1 MNSISFS
8 VFALGLAAAVGTP
21 CAAAETPVYRCMQ
34 DGVALYTDTPCK
46 DAALVEIHPGV
57 ADPAARV
64 RLERAQAAL
73 DRSAVRR
80 KANEELESARRDEI
94 ASLRREAEALRGP
107 IEAPVAYPDAGYVP
121 AWGYYSPARP
131 HRARP
136 PKRLDRPRFAPPP
149 PYVIPRHG
157 AAQPTARQDGR

>member
-1 MNSISFS
+1 MNSISLS
-8 VFALGLAAAVGTP
+8 AFALGLTTVFSTT
-21 CAAAETPVYRCMQ
+21 CAAAEMPVYKCTQ

-57 ADPAARV
+57 ADPDAQV

-73 DRSAVRR
+73 DRSAARR
-80 KANEELESARRDEI
+80 KANEELESARRNEI
-94 ASLRREAEALRGP
+94 ASLRQEAEAVRGP
-107 IEAPVAYPDAGYVP
+107 IEPPVAYPDAGYVP

-136 PKRLDRPRFAPPP
+136 PKRLERPRFAPPP
-149 PYVIPRHG
+149 PYVVPRHG
-157 AAQPTARQDGR
+157 AAQPVVRQDAR

>member
-1 MNSISFS
+1 MNSISFAA
-8 VFALGLAAAVGTP
+8 FALGLAPAVGTT
-21 CAAAETPVYRCMQ
+21 CAAAETPVYKCTQ

-80 KANEELESARRDEI
+80 KANEELESARRNEI
-94 ASLRREAEALRGP
+94 ASLRREAEEVRGP
-107 IEAPVAYPDAGYVP
+107 IEPPVASPDAGYVP

-136 PKRLDRPRFAPPP
+136 PKRLARPRFAPPP
-149 PYVIPRHG
+149 PYVVPRHG
-157 AAQPTARQDGR
+157 AAQPVTR

>member
-1 MNSISFS
+1 MNPISFS
-8 VFALGLAAAVGTP
+8 AFALGLAAAVSIT
-21 CAAAETPVYRCMQ
+21 CAAAETPVYKCMQ

-94 ASLRREAEALRGP
+94 ASLRREAEAVRSP

-149 PYVIPRHG
+149 PYVIPRRG
-157 AAQPTARQDGR
+157 AAQPIARQDGR